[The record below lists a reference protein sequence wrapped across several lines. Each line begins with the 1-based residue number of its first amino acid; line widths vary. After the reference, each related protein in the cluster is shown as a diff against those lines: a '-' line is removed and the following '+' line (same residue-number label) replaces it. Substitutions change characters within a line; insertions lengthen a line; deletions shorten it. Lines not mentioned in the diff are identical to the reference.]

1 MNLKN
6 DLIQSSIAAG
16 LLLFASLS
24 SAFAGGPN
32 GSAIYSNRCASCH
45 DNPAATHA
53 PAISVMRWMSLDSI
67 VRSLESGSMKDQGS
81 TLTAD
86 EKRSVAEY
94 LTPSDSVKRHFALA
108 ANPRA
113 SSGFFGNGML
123 GRALDLQ
130 EGSGVTLGGVIQLD
144 GDWLLL
150 GGLKPGAIS
159 GNFVLGVNLEIDASK
174 VMHVAGGQFSVEFC
188 DFQGMDTNG
197 QAGSV
202 QQYNNLSGAT
212 PYSPLELLQLWWRQR
227 LFRNKVLLKA
237 GKLNGAAEF
246 NTVLAPV
253 PVADPKLSDWTIS
266 DLLYAP
272 SGMNPILAG
281 RLPAFYDT
289 AYGAILMFEPA
300 KSFYA
305 QYGVFDGNGANSV
318 KTGLNLLPDINSYKF
333 HIAEAGY
340 AWRLGS
346 QGKPGKIGA
355 GGSHQT
361 GRLLTPASTVRNG
374 DSGFYAFG
382 SQRLWYQHPQVNAAG
397 LESFCQFGYTNSAAA
412 VAATRYAGAGIT
424 AVRLLRGRPADS
436 FGVGLAWSRLNHSP
450 GSQFRSSEIMW
461 QAYYKAVLIPWKLV
475 AVGAYSAIPTPGE
488 RPGIPAA
495 NALTARLIFLF

>member
-1 MNLKN
+1 
-6 DLIQSSIAAG
+6 
-16 LLLFASLS
+16 
-24 SAFAGGPN
+24 
-32 GSAIYSNRCASCH
+32 
-45 DNPAATHA
+45 
-53 PAISVMRWMSLDSI
+53 
-67 VRSLESGSMKDQGS
+67 
-81 TLTAD
+81 
-86 EKRSVAEY
+86 
-94 LTPSDSVKRHFALA
+94 
-108 ANPRA
+108 
-113 SSGFFGNGML
+113 
-123 GRALDLQ
+123 
-130 EGSGVTLGGVIQLD
+130 
-144 GDWLLL
+144 
-150 GGLKPGAIS
+150 
-159 GNFVLGVNLEIDASK
+159 
-174 VMHVAGGQFSVEFC
+174 
-188 DFQGMDTNG
+188 
-197 QAGSV
+197 
-202 QQYNNLSGAT
+202 
-212 PYSPLELLQLWWRQR
+212 
-227 LFRNKVLLKA
+227 
-237 GKLNGAAEF
+237 
-246 NTVLAPV
+246 VLAPV

-318 KTGLNLLPDINSYKF
+318 KTGLDLLPDINSYKF

-424 AVRLLRGRPADS
+424 AVSLLRGRPADS

-461 QAYYKAVLIPWKLV
+461 QAYYKAVLIPWRLV